1 MHDYTVQR
9 IHDDRMRDLER
20 EADRSAVAAIA
31 RQGRQ
36 RQGFRVGASRWLT
49 ALLAWPSG
57 GGVAIPSRT
66 ASAAASARRLTPSLA
81 RIFETWWL
89 AVLSVMKSRSA
100 I

>member
-57 GGVAIPSRT
+57 GGGRNTEPD
-66 ASAAASARRLTPSLA
+66 SLGGG
-81 RIFETWWL
+81 L
-89 AVLSVMKSRSA
+89 RSPA
-100 I
+100 HAELGEDI